1 MGSHW
6 SKIYH
11 KCLSSCTSFWAL
23 VYTKTSI
30 NKPLDGRKDV
40 REVEGQTLS
49 D

>member
-11 KCLSSCTSFWAL
+11 KCLSSHTSFGAS
-23 VYTKTSI
+23 VYTKTSTK
-30 NKPLDGRKDV
+30 KPLGGRKDV